1 MEDGGVTMKN
11 KEDGLFPFRT
21 KSHQRFKN
29 YLQVLEVTDAMLFSY
44 ELEYPVGSYLQ
55 FTYP

>member
-1 MEDGGVTMKN
+1 MEEGGVTMKN
-11 KEDGLFPFRT
+11 KEDGLCPFRT

-29 YLQVLEVTDAMLFSY
+29 YLHVLEVTGAMLFSY
-44 ELEYPVGSYLQ
+44 ELEYLVGSYLQ